1 MRRRY
6 YIHFMIL
13 CLLMGA
19 YGCSTTKTVP
29 KGDRLYL
36 GADIKWK
43 GPKQPD
49 RDDLEDGMNDRVTP
63 KPNSRILGIPVRLL
77 LYNMGKEPKGKGLN
91 YLLRKKWGQ
100 APVLLSQVHP
110 DYTSKVLASYIEDNG
125 FFHGDATGEI
135 DTAGKEKAKAIYTV
149 VPGIRYYI
157 DSVFYDVDTTQALG
171 RWIKR
176 GARFSFLRPGK
187 PYSLD
192 VIKEERSH
200 IANHLKNQGYY
211 FFTPD
216 DLIVGVDSSHQGKVN
231 LYVQVKDSIG
241 RSAIMPY
248 RLRKVSLYP
257 GYDLHDTSSLTK
269 QGILY
274 KGFEIVDPDSLFK
287 PYLFDRSVFLRP
299 DSLYRIRYHTITL
312 SRLMN
317 LGTFKFVTSQ
327 FTRVR
332 DTSRIRDTTRIR
344 NTTPVGDTS
353 GLLDLRLL
361 MTPYPKHALQFDL
374 TGNSRSNNYVGS
386 QVSISAKNRNWLH
399 AADLLEMNIS
409 GGFEEQIGGKRQL
422 ANNAYNLSGGISVT
436 VPKFY
441 VPGFHIRPATPYVPR
456 TKVGLNY
463 EYLRNPGL
471 YTLNGFNFQFGY
483 QWKQSRYIEHIF
495 NPVDIS
501 YVLPSHTTAS
511 FDSLIAVDPAQ
522 REAIE
527 KQFILGTDYTIT
539 YNNQRANRKHT
550 FYASGN
556 IDMAGNLAGLFIKNA
571 SSTGGKAL
579 FGTTFAQYL
588 RLSADIRDYWQ
599 LNKKDQWVNRIFA
612 GFGMPYGNSVSM
624 PFVKQFFN
632 GGSNSLRGFR
642 ARTLGPGTY
651 DSTENKYLANEA
663 GDIKLEYNSELRAK
677 LFGIVNGAVFF
688 DAGNIWLK
696 HEDPNRPGSAFHF
709 SNFMSQM
716 AADAGVG
723 LRIDASILIV
733 RFDLAF
739 PLREPYLPEG
749 QRWVIKD
756 IDFGSPAWRKN
767 NLILNIAIGYPF

>member
-1 MRRRY
+1 MQKSVY
-6 YIHFMIL
+6 GYIALWGLVLAMS
-13 CLLMGA
+13 
-19 YGCSTTKTVP
+19 GCSVTKTVP
-29 KGDRLYL
+29 QGDRLYL
-36 GADIKWK
+36 GADIVWK
-43 GPKQPD
+43 GDKQPD
-49 RDDLEDGMNDRVTP
+49 RQDLEAGMDDRVSP
-63 KPNSRILGIPVRLL
+63 KPNARVLGIPVRLM
-77 LYNMGKEPKGKGLN
+77 LYNLGHKPKGKGLN
-91 YLLRKKWGQ
+91 YLLREKWGRP
-100 APVLLSQVHP
+100 PVLASQAHP
-110 DYTSKVLASYIEDNG
+110 DYTRKLLESYVEDNG
-125 FFHGDATGEI
+125 FFQAAVAGRLDTVGSRKARAT
-135 DTAGKEKAKAIYTV
+135 YTV
-149 VPGIRYYI
+149 TPGTRYYI
-157 DSVFYDVDTTQALG
+157 DSVSYQTDTTTRLGAL
-171 RWIKR
+171 INR
-176 GARFSFLRPGK
+176 GARFSFLHPGK
-187 PYSLD
+187 PYSLET
-192 VIKEERSH
+192 IKEERSH

-211 FFTPD
+211 YFTPD
-216 DLIVGVDSSHQGKVN
+216 DLIVLVDSSHKGKVH
-231 LYVQVKDSIG
+231 LMVRVKDSIR
-241 RSAIMPY
+241 RSAVMAY
-248 RLRKVSLYP
+248 RLRHVRLYP
-257 GYDLHDTSSLTK
+257 NYDLKDTSALTK
-269 QGILY
+269 TGVMY
-274 KGFEIVDPDSLFK
+274 KDLEIVDPDSLFK

-299 DSLYRIRYHTITL
+299 DSLYRIRYHTNTL

-317 LGTFKFVTSQ
+317 LGTFKFVTSR

-332 DTSRIRDTTRIR
+332 DTT
-344 NTTPVGDTS
+344 
-353 GLLDLRLL
+353 GLLDVQLL

-386 QVSISAKNRNWLH
+386 QISISAKNRNWLR
-399 AADLLEMNIS
+399 AADLLEMNVS
-409 GGFEEQIGGKRQL
+409 GGFETQVGGKRQI
-422 ANNAYNLSGGISVT
+422 ADDAYNLSGGISVT
-436 VPKFY
+436 IPKFY
-441 VPGFHIRPATPYVPR
+441 VPGFHIRPSTGYVPR
-456 TKVGLNY
+456 TKIGVNY

-483 QWKQSRYIEHIF
+483 QWKQSRYLTHTL

-501 YVLPSHTTAS
+501 YVLPSHTTAA

-522 REAIE
+522 REAIQ

-539 YNNQRANRKHT
+539 FSNQQAHRTHT
-550 FYASGN
+550 YYASGN
-556 IDMAGNLAGLFIKNA
+556 IDVAGNLAGLVIGGGG
-571 SSTGGKAL
+571 SPGGKQL

-599 LNKKDQWVNRIFA
+599 VNRNDQWVNRVFA
-612 GFGMPYGNSVSM
+612 GYGMPYGNSTSL

-663 GDIKLEYNSELRAK
+663 GDIKVEFNSEFRAK

-688 DAGNIWLK
+688 DAGNIWLNRS
-696 HEDPNRPGSAFHF
+696 DPNRPGGEFHF

-749 QRWVIKD
+749 ERWVIRD
-756 IDFGSPAWRKN
+756 IDFGSSTWRKN

>member
-1 MRRRY
+1 MKSSWYR
-6 YIHFMIL
+6 HMVFL
-13 CLLMGA
+13 GLAGVLA
-19 YGCSTTKTVP
+19 TGCSVTKTVP
-29 KGDRLYL
+29 AGDRLYL
-36 GADIKWK
+36 GADTKWQ
-43 GPKQPD
+43 GSRQPD
-49 RDDLEDGMNDRVTP
+49 RDDLEAGMQDRIVP
-63 KPNSRILGIPVRLL
+63 KPNSRILGIPVRLM
-77 LYNMGKEPKGKGLN
+77 LYNLGNKPKGKGLN
-91 YLLRKKWGQ
+91 YLLREKWGQ
-100 APVLLSQVHP
+100 APVLLSQVH
-110 DYTSKVLASYIEDNG
+110 ASYTAQVLTAYLQDNG
-125 FFHGDATGEI
+125 FFHVDVSGEI
-135 DTAGKEKAKAIYTV
+135 DTVGEKKARALYRIS
-149 VPGIRYYI
+149 PDIRYYI
-157 DSVFYDVDTTQALG
+157 DSVAYDVDTSRALG
-171 RWIKR
+171 RWIKG
-176 GARFSFLRPGK
+176 GARFSFLKPGK

-200 IANHLKNQGYY
+200 VANHLKNQGYY

-216 DLIVGVDSSHQGKVN
+216 DLIVWVDSSHQGKVN
-231 LYVQVKDSIG
+231 LFVRVKDSLR
-241 RSAIMPY
+241 RSAITPY
-248 RLRKVSLYP
+248 RLRRVQLYP
-257 GYDLHDTSSLTK
+257 DYDLHDTTSLNK
-269 QGILY
+269 QGVMY
-274 KGFEIVDPDSLFK
+274 KDLEIVDPDSLFK
-287 PYLFDRSVFLRP
+287 PYIFDRSVFLRP

-317 LGTFKFVTSQ
+317 LGTFKFVTGQ

-332 DTSRIRDTTRIR
+332 DST
-344 NTTPVGDTS
+344 
-353 GLLDLRLL
+353 GLLDVRLL
-361 MTPYPKHALQFDL
+361 MTPYPKHALQFNL

-386 QVSISAKNRNWLH
+386 QISISAKNRNWLRT
-399 AADLLEMNIS
+399 ADLLEMNIA
-409 GGFEEQIGGKRQL
+409 GGFEEQIGGKRQI
-422 ANNAYNLSGGISVT
+422 ANNAYNLSGGLAVT
-436 VPKFY
+436 IPKFY
-441 VPGFHIRPATPYVPR
+441 VPGLHIRPATPYVPR
-456 TKVGLNY
+456 TKIGVNY

-483 QWKQSRYIEHIF
+483 QWKQSRYIDHTF

-501 YVLPSHTTAS
+501 YVLPSQTTAS

-539 YNNQRANRKHT
+539 FNNQQAKHTHT

-556 IDMAGNLAGLFIKNA
+556 IDMAGNLAGLFVKGRDA
-571 SSTGGKAL
+571 SGGKAL
-579 FGTTFAQYL
+579 FGTTFAQYV
-588 RLSADIRDYWQ
+588 RLSADVRDYFHV
-599 LNKKDQWVNRIFA
+599 NRNDQWVNRIFA

-642 ARTLGPGTY
+642 ARTLGPGSY

-663 GDIKLEYNSELRAK
+663 GDIKLEYNSEFRAK
-677 LFGIVNGAVFF
+677 LVGIINGAVFF

-696 HEDPNRPGSAFHF
+696 REDPTRPGSAFHF

-723 LRIDASILIV
+723 LRVDASILIV

-749 QRWVIKD
+749 ERWVIRD
-756 IDFGSPAWRKN
+756 IDFGSSSWRKN